1 LWIHASR
8 RAIPASAASAKAS
21 CSAFSRSKVRQ
32 ARRLSLQDGGLGV
45 LDIAGG
51 GEYQPKSIGPRCP
64 EPSHN
69 ADHSNILNRRGKW
82 SFSRSTSIRANA

>member
-1 LWIHASR
+1 
-8 RAIPASAASAKAS
+8 
-21 CSAFSRSKVRQ
+21 
-32 ARRLSLQDGGLGV
+32 V

-51 GEYQPKSIGPRCP
+51 GEYQPESIGPRCP